1 MRILVVQ
8 ESDWLKRNPHQQ
20 HHLME
25 RLNKSK
31 YGQDVAKKME
41 WEIEELCKL
50 GKNQPELLEV
60 ALEELWARKPALYK
74 SVVINA
80 YLDEKIYLGKA
91 AELLGVHRL
100 VLQKE
105 LIEKGVPIRGLSKDE
120 VIAEVGAI
128 KAWRKDLL

>member
-1 MRILVVQ
+1 
-8 ESDWLKRNPHQQ
+8 
-20 HHLME
+20 
-25 RLNKSK
+25 
-31 YGQDVAKKME
+31 ME
-41 WEIEELCKL
+41 WEIEEMCKL
-50 GKNQPELLEV
+50 GKIQPELLEV
-60 ALEELWARKPALYK
+60 ALEELWQRKPALYK

-80 YLDEKIYLGKA
+80 YLDEKINLGKA

-100 VLQKE
+100 ELQKE